1 MWFSL
6 TAGLQFVHISFPR
19 GRRKRIGAAPA
30 IAGSPLVCLL
40 DGLASL
46 VLPVG
51 WTGKPISMGL
61 ARMAEFQFV
70 FPVGIRSPA
79 SGGESVRLPRRGCVA
94 AATRPGSKNTAVEES
109 GLTWVIMGACSFP
122 MTLNKELVQGRE
134 AMKIA
139 IPMAEGDFCEHFG
152 GAKEFWL
159 FEGDRGTRSFHRNE
173 RFPAPEHK
181 PGSLPNWLVQQK
193 VDALVA
199 SAIGERALVMLA
211 TAGIRVFL
219 GDRGMSP
226 AELAMACLAGKLPPA
241 NRENSRCNGE
251 HHHHDHEGH
260 DCHH

>member
-1 MWFSL
+1 MVVLFFGFDFRS
-6 TAGLQFVHISFPR
+6 TC
-19 GRRKRIGAAPA
+19 RRK
-30 IAGSPLVCLL
+30 PLREKNQPRVH
-40 DGLASL
+40 
-46 VLPVG
+46 V
-51 WTGKPISMGL
+51 
-61 ARMAEFQFV
+61 V
-70 FPVGIRSPA
+70 FPNGRITV
-79 SGGESVRLPRRGCVA
+79 
-94 AATRPGSKNTAVEES
+94 
-109 GLTWVIMGACSFP
+109 CSYFFPPFP

-139 IPMAEGDFCEHFG
+139 IPMAEGNFCEHFG

-181 PGSLPNWLVQQK
+181 PGSLPNWLEQQK
-193 VDALVA
+193 VNALVA